1 MASNCQMVYYR
12 NKKGEILTKI
22 LYNEKEVT
30 LPGLKTDMAPYYRWD
45 DLRAYF
51 EKLIAW
57 E

>member
-12 NKKGEILTKI
+12 NRKGEILTKI